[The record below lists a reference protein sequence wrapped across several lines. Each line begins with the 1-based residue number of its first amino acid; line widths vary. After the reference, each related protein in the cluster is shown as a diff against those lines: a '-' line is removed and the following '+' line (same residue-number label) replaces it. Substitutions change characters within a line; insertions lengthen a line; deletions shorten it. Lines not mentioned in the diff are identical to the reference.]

1 MFFEGDASEMAKE
14 EILLTAAGFAE
25 LEEELNDLRVNKR
38 AENVQA
44 IKEAR
49 SHGGLSE
56 NSEYDA
62 ARDEQAK
69 IEARIQELE
78 YKLENATILCT
89 NAKFIVKKYAGT
101 TPGLIVSTGNHAM
114 IPGRFYRTIT
124 ESEKP
129 EGLDKDVIIECDAWV
144 GSRVVLLS
152 GVTIGRSCTV
162 AAGSVVTKS
171 TPPYSIVGGVPAK
184 FIKFKWTIDE
194 ILEHEAALY
203 PEEERYSR
211 EELETIF
218 TKYNK

>member
-1 MFFEGDASEMAKE
+1 MKSLKQILKKNKFVRGVYYLYKTYFGFEGK
-14 EILLTAAGFAE
+14 GFGYKGDQVT
-25 LEEELNDLRVNKR
+25 LIPPLFISNPS
-38 AENVQA
+38 NVYLY
-44 IKEAR
+44 
-49 SHGGLSE
+49 GY
-56 NSEYDA
+56 N
-62 ARDEQAK
+62 
-69 IEARIQELE
+69 
-78 YKLENATILCT
+78 KLENATILCT
-89 NAKFIVKKYAGT
+89 NAKFIMKKYAGT
-101 TPGLIVSTGNHAM
+101 TPGLIVTTGNHAM

-203 PEEERYSR
+203 PEDERFTR
-211 EELETIF
+211 EELESIF
-218 TKYNK
+218 AQYQKK